1 MINLFQYMIQIEI
14 FFALR
19 ISFMIDAKFSITVHH
34 QMDLEFKM
42 LYCEKSNNLNRI
54 IKYFKLVISMKENL
68 VTIASEAQSVKKD
81 LLYQLIS
88 LINH

>member
-1 MINLFQYMIQIEI
+1 
-14 FFALR
+14 
-19 ISFMIDAKFSITVHH
+19 MIDAKFSIKSHH
-34 QMDLEFKM
+34 QMGLEFKM